1 MLPCLLRRGA
11 AEGGVGVSDEF
22 FRNLAAYKAAMSLA
36 KGMLHQGII
45 TESEY
50 AEIDTIMTKKYGL
63 SLDSIFRT
71 TA

>member
-1 MLPCLLRRGA
+1 M
-11 AEGGVGVSDEF
+11 SDEF

-45 TESEY
+45 SESEY
-50 AEIDTIMTKKYGL
+50 AEIDTIVTKKYGL

-71 TA
+71 IA

>member
-1 MLPCLLRRGA
+1 MTDEHFRR
-11 AEGGVGVSDEF
+11 
-22 FRNLAAYKAAMSLA
+22 LAAYKAAMSLA

-50 AEIDTIMTKKYGL
+50 AEIDTIMTQKYGL

-71 TA
+71 IA

>member
-1 MLPCLLRRGA
+1 MM
-11 AEGGVGVSDEF
+11 EF
-22 FRNLAAYKAAMSLA
+22 FDRLAAYKAAMSLA
-36 KGMLHQGII
+36 TAMLRQGII
-45 TESEY
+45 SEGEY

>member
-1 MLPCLLRRGA
+1 MA
-11 AEGGVGVSDEF
+11 S
-22 FRNLAAYKAAMSLA
+22 YKAAMNLA

-63 SLDSIFRT
+63 SLDSIFRSI
-71 TA
+71 A

>member
-1 MLPCLLRRGA
+1 
-11 AEGGVGVSDEF
+11 VSDEF
-22 FRNLAAYKAAMSLA
+22 FCNLAAYKAAMSLA

-71 TA
+71 IA